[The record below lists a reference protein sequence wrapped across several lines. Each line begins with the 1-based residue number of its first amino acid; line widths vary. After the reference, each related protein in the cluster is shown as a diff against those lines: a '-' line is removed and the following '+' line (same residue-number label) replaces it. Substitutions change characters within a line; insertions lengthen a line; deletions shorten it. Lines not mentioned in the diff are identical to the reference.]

1 MVVCQDALSTNTGQ
15 TVEMLF
21 RLLGWK
27 FAEDGD
33 KATLFSSSFSAL
45 GVEVNLSSAAIGS
58 IEFANTEKRRAELVE
73 TISLILKKGTPTV
86 VESQKLRG
94 RMQFMDGQ
102 LFGRLGRLC
111 MRAITDHSFIKKYVK
126 LDRTTRESLER
137 FLIFLE
143 HAKPRQLMQTL
154 GMLGSST
161 QTHATSRKTHHGHA
175 DWVESW

>member
-1 MVVCQDALSTNTGQ
+1 MILWLCAKMHYPQIRVKLWRCSSGFWDGSLQRMGIRQHFSHPHLQ
-15 TVEMLF
+15 
-21 RLLGWK
+21 LL
-27 FAEDGD
+27 
-33 KATLFSSSFSAL
+33 
-45 GVEVNLSSAAIGS
+45 VEVNLSSAAIGS
-58 IEFANTEKRRAELVE
+58 IEFANTEKRRVE

-111 MRAITDHSFIKKYVK
+111 MRAITDHSFIKKHVK